1 MNVEIHF
8 CRNIDVYNLHFKRGF
23 KQEMLFLIMINPE
36 ERNSKE
42 VFEIVAE
49 SDRAILEIKTYFKQL
64 LESNSGG
71 LKQR

>member
-1 MNVEIHF
+1 
-8 CRNIDVYNLHFKRGF
+8 
-23 KQEMLFLIMINPE
+23 MLFLIMTNPE

-49 SDRAILEIKTYFKQL
+49 SDRAILEIKTYFQHL